1 MLKPYWNIF
10 HVSDFFIKKNKTFT
24 FKLFFTLTNSVLPAI
39 SELSFPRTLTSHYI
53 INVVTGIINESH
65 WRLLDIVEFALSTFR
80 TWNFITFWVDTTL
93 ILHQQAGL
101 MISSFSRFI
110 FSEIF
115 CMQVSD
121 FCLPWSFAS
130 VKCTWFK
137 TFMSESIVRFKWP
150 ENESRILKWK
160 CSENINLPSA
170 DQYRIFTR
178 ILQK

>member
-1 MLKPYWNIF
+1 
-10 HVSDFFIKKNKTFT
+10 
-24 FKLFFTLTNSVLPAI
+24 LPAI
-39 SELSFPRTLTSHYI
+39 SELSFPLTSHYI

-65 WRLLDIVEFALSTFR
+65 WLRLLDIVEFTLSTFR
-80 TWNFITFWVDTTL
+80 TQNFITFWIDTTL
-93 ILHQQAGL
+93 ILHQQAK
-101 MISSFSRFI
+101 ISSFNRFI

-115 CMQVSD
+115 CMQVFD

-137 TFMSESIVRFKWP
+137 TFMFESIVQFKRP

-160 CSENINLPSA
+160 LRSVIEWKCSENINLPSG

-178 ILQK
+178 TLQK